1 MCRLN
6 VSTLLQ
12 NPWTRVNVTGQ
23 NPKEPKEEAV
33 SGSEKLK
40 WEKAMEVEIQSL
52 EENNVWDLVNLPER
66 KRTIGSKWV
75 YNVKTE
81 VDG

>member
-1 MCRLN
+1 
-6 VSTLLQ
+6 
-12 NPWTRVNVTGQ
+12 
-23 NPKEPKEEAV
+23 
-33 SGSEKLK
+33 
-40 WEKAMEVEIQSL
+40 MEVEIQSL
-52 EENNVWDLVNLPER
+52 EENNVWDLVKLPER